1 MARYPSK
8 KLLDYGAITA
18 KPFVVVLG
26 SGYGKLDV
34 VGFNSLGTA
43 ERWTNDNRHR
53 FIGAGEFLTIE
64 KRQGRKGN
72 PSMID
77 SSTKTIKPKL
87 VRQRDGKV
95 HLVVGKQVIDHDV
108 KSVASAKQ
116 LLKAMF
122 GSRFVPEDDIPRKR
136 KKATKNPKTRL
147 GAYEARAILAKLDDD
162 FHALSSAQVERLLQE
177 ADRVGYRKP
186 KNASGSRGRYFFAYL
201 QRLASKK
208 NPRRRRN
215 ISQGFVDSTGFHP
228 IRSAADYDP
237 GRVSERLKARK
248 RKPAKKAK
256 KARKTKKAKKSTARQ
271 HSAVRAARK
280 GRKRSS
286 MTRYRASQ
294 NPGINFKRGLTLRSH
309 TPHMSNEVYFAGEHI
324 GNIFVTGPLHTAGV
338 GDRWEA
344 VDLQGKSHGKH
355 YTDKW
360 EAAKGLARGMGLFG
374 GAKNPQQWVW
384 PKRRGKKN
392 LERIDANWGILHDV
406 GFGGDKTY
414 KAVRIGADNAAVSS
428 VDTGPTVYKRSEA
441 LAFIKSKTAKN
452 PPQWIPYIVVRSR
465 EEANAYRAALET
477 RNIPVVLESGTGRQ
491 SGSITV
497 LIDKEFESRANMA
510 TKGIGFAVASQ
521 LRSRKTNPKAKKA
534 ASGRKRPIPA
544 AFKAAAARAKAM
556 TPAQRA
562 AWAAK
567 MQAARKRAA
576 AKRKGR

>member
-1 MARYPSK
+1 MGVLAKLKKVSGGFKLTVGSK
-8 KLLDYGAITA
+8 SCGVFSSKEAAKGYLEGKYG
-18 KPFVVVLG
+18 
-26 SGYGKLDV
+26 
-34 VGFNSLGTA
+34 
-43 ERWTNDNRHR
+43 R
-53 FIGAGEFLTIE
+53 
-64 KRQGRKGN
+64 
-72 PSMID
+72 
-77 SSTKTIKPKL
+77 
-87 VRQRDGKV
+87 
-95 HLVVGKQVIDHDV
+95 
-108 KSVASAKQ
+108 
-116 LLKAMF
+116 
-122 GSRFVPEDDIPRKR
+122 RFVPSAS
-136 KKATKNPKTRL
+136 KAAKNPKTRL
-147 GAYEARAILAKLDDD
+147 GAYEARAILAKLDGD

-177 ADRVGYRKP
+177 ADLVGYRKP

-215 ISQGFVDSTGFHP
+215 ISQGFVDATGFHP

-237 GRVSERLKARK
+237 ERVSERLKARK
-248 RKPAKKAK
+248 PAK
-256 KARKTKKAKKSTARQ
+256 KTKKAKKSTARQ

-280 GRKRSS
+280 GSKRSS

-414 KAVRIGADNAAVSS
+414 RAVRIGADNAAVSS

-441 LAFIKSKTAKN
+441 LAFIKSKTARNPKGKPYSQFGSGPYRVIARTTGARHHGTIYCFQSEAEARKFAADTGRIYAGTTRTKQNPEGLRLIGRAGKGSAVHVVEFHGEPIGKVSITSKGHWKATDLAGRNHGDMYVDHWAAAKQLALGLGLGKKN
-452 PPQWIPYIVVRSR
+452 PNKS
-465 EEANAYRAALET
+465 
-477 RNIPVVLESGTGRQ
+477 
-491 SGSITV
+491 
-497 LIDKEFESRANMA
+497 
-510 TKGIGFAVASQ
+510 
-521 LRSRKTNPKAKKA
+521 KAK
-534 ASGRKRPIPA
+534 SKRAIPA

-576 AKRKGR
+576 AKRRCH